1 MASPSLYWLEY
12 SFAGSEQTPLTD
24 LIKGTVHAL
33 TKAMLQTD
41 QGKVLFVFKVLAEPK
56 IIVVIQ
62 SSTPTDLDT
71 ALTANPVPSLGRL
84 VQVKCRPL
92 RQYEAF
98 ASEVLGVEWAG
109 PKTHEWSS
117 SPTEGFIYWIDMY
130 IGYSGL
136 KQQQLF
142 DVWRKEA
149 MLVLQTVGSGNA
161 QLFKVLAERRVM
173 MFLKAS
179 SPDMLDNVLYKLP
192 LIQHLGDQVQLVC
205 KPVVP
210 YTYED
215 FTKSNR
221 KNDVNRK
228 V

>member
-41 QGKVLFVFKVLAEPK
+41 QGKVLFVFKV
-56 IIVVIQ
+56 
-62 SSTPTDLDT
+62 
-71 ALTANPVPSLGRL
+71 
-84 VQVKCRPL
+84 QVKCRPL

-98 ASEVLGVEWAG
+98 ASEVLGVEYPG
-109 PKTHEWSS
+109 PKIHEWSS

-215 FTKSNR
+215 FTKSTR
-221 KNDVNRK
+221 KNDVNKK